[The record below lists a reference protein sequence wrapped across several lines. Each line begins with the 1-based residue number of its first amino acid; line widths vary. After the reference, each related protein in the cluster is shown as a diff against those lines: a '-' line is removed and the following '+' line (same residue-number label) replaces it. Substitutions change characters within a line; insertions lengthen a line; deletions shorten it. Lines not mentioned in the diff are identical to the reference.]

1 MQNRVIEI
9 RELVPA
15 SRWRHCPGAH
25 NPADIPSRG
34 VSPLELRE
42 KQDLWLYGPAGIAPS
57 EDSTALE
64 ETENLQECLI
74 EMKARDREKLS
85 FNLLSSNEP
94 NAIVVSRG
102 FSG

>member
-34 VSPLELRE
+34 VSPLELHE

-57 EDSTALE
+57 KDSTALE
-64 ETENLQECLI
+64 ETENLPEECLI
-74 EMKARDREKLS
+74 EKKARDCEKLT
-85 FNLLSSNEP
+85 FNLLQVNP
-94 NAIVVSRG
+94 MQ
-102 FSG
+102 